1 MKHGKKPTV
10 AQRKFIAAKG
20 LDPAVWLITKDMPDK
35 MELVHR
41 YSDRTMRVIHKGDRY
56 EEV

>member
-20 LDPAVWLITKDMPDK
+20 HDPAVWLITKDMPDK
-35 MELVHR
+35 MVLVHR
-41 YSDRTMRVIHKGDRY
+41 HSDSTTRTIHKG
-56 EEV
+56 EKV